1 MTRGNEK
8 DARKVS
14 TFWLKRKIQNF
25 AIKEFEAE
33 AGRLQH

>member
-8 DARKVS
+8 DGRKVS
-14 TFWLKRKIQNF
+14 TFRLKSKIRNF

-33 AGRLQH
+33 ASRLRH